1 MTQQRRNL
9 TRLDRI
15 QSSGK
20 SPRVLASSLRPG
32 DDVNTWLAP
41 VKDILNT
48 PPGSPAVG
56 DRYVVGCSPTGAW
69 VGHESDIVEWD
80 GAEWQFTD
88 AVDGDTV
95 WATGPS
101 YFLTFQDLDADHPM
115 VTLAGSSGSFWL
127 PGHITDESHAIF
139 PVQVIDQVATLPAAD
154 SVAMFATYLLNA
166 SPSAPYASLG
176 DHLAISVCDPDD
188 GRIWAFLSPV
198 AGQLV
203 WMVDE
208 NKFYVYNGTAYVP
221 LEDTLTIYLDDLEDV
236 DVTGRPDNSLLQ
248 YDSGTQ
254 TWEDITVQN
263 LAGQVAQF
271 LFLNDLADVDDTA
284 ASNGQWLRKITDTG
298 ASNDYQFDS
307 ITSDDVGNDS
317 NVPGT
322 TVTDALNNLD
332 ADITN
337 IDGRVTTLEGAA
349 APTYALDDL
358 TDVSTGSPGSGQDG
372 YVVAWDNAS
381 GMYTL
386 QAPAGGDLT
395 STNGACTHSIAELD
409 IFAPSGFPYTVDT
422 ITMDDYSVYTIHV
435 TCAYISKQSNS
446 SVYGTPKTAI
456 IGGSYQ
462 KIAGTVTQLTSDAYL
477 VGTNAATSLWST
489 AVASGTGINI
499 QVTPPASTDYVN
511 AIACTHIAKISLTP

>member
-20 SPRVLASSLRPG
+20 SPRVLASSIRPG

-101 YFLTFQDLDADHPM
+101 YFLTFQDLDSDHPM

-198 AGQLV
+198 EGQLV

-221 LEDTLTIYLDDLEDV
+221 LEDTLTIYLDDLADV

-271 LFLNDLADVDDTA
+271 IFLNDLADVDDTA

-317 NVPGT
+317 TVPGT

-332 ADITN
+332 GRVTVNEGDISDL
-337 IDGRVTTLEGAA
+337 DGRVTTLEGAGPA
-349 APTYALDDL
+349 SYALDDL
-358 TDVSTGSPGSGQDG
+358 TDV
-372 YVVAWDNAS
+372 
-381 GMYTL
+381 
-386 QAPAGGDLT
+386 
-395 STNGACTHSIAELD
+395 
-409 IFAPSGFPYTVDT
+409 T
-422 ITMDDYSVYTIHV
+422 ITSPSDGQVLKYS
-435 TCAYISKQSNS
+435 
-446 SVYGTPKTAI
+446 
-456 IGGSYQ
+456 
-462 KIAGTVTQLTSDAYL
+462 
-477 VGTNAATSLWST
+477 
-489 AVASGTGINI
+489 SGTGMWVNGTDATGGGGGSGTVIAGQI
-499 QVTPPASTDYVN
+499 TFGSGGGYTIDSGTGFTVSYPGGSATVTLSTAFSVMGV
-511 AIACTHIAKISLTP
+511 AILTPFTSARVPVFIAAGTSSYSFNISGHDGKTYYLVAVGV